1 MQELYDQVIA
11 NKVPVGASLAA
22 IWLFWDKIV
31 AFVSK
36 LRKFKLPAMNS
47 TTLVNDDIEG
57 QDQAALKHL
66 RVRAVEIGDAQLA
79 SLIKDIDAK
88 FYDIHAGVKN
98 EK

>member
-1 MQELYDQVIA
+1 MQELYDQITA
-11 NKVPVGASLAA
+11 NKIPFVAALAA
-22 IWLFWDKIV
+22 IWMFWDKIV
-31 AFVSK
+31 NLIGK
-36 LRKFKLPAMNS
+36 LRSIKLPMS
-47 TTLVNDDIEG
+47 GFKPVVKDIECL
-57 QDQAALKHL
+57 DQAALKHL

>member
-1 MQELYDQVIA
+1 MQELYDQLIA

-22 IWLFWDKIV
+22 IWLLWDKIV

-36 LRKFKLPAMNS
+36 LRKFKLPAMGVS
-47 TTLVNDDIEG
+47 KSEDAEG